1 MCMRKPHGRGLELAR
16 KHVAS
21 CLNEL
26 SLTLKSQE
34 FLKSQSNIML
44 QADENCTTASGC
56 QPVGFDVSLNSRLLS
71 PAPPRAVKVLS
82 WSNVSTNHAL
92 ITPFYI
98 LLDCFL
104 ILFCSFL
111 CNVLTTMFQAI
122 RYFEKLL
129 HDLDVICALSLDP
142 VLENVLHFIVQFQK
156 SVPDLV
162 PRAFLQVGCTYTLH
176 GPSTLQYLS

>member
-26 SLTLKSQE
+26 SLTLQSQE

-71 PAPPRAVKVLS
+71 PTPPRAVKVLS
-82 WSNVSTNHAL
+82 WSNVSTDHAL
-92 ITPFYI
+92 IM
-98 LLDCFL
+98 L
-104 ILFCSFL
+104 
-111 CNVLTTMFQAI
+111 
-122 RYFEKLL
+122 
-129 HDLDVICALSLDP
+129 
-142 VLENVLHFIVQFQK
+142 
-156 SVPDLV
+156 
-162 PRAFLQVGCTYTLH
+162 
-176 GPSTLQYLS
+176 